1 MSETQQPAA
10 PEDAVPEV
18 GAQSFVEATAME
30 QDRSF
35 LFDGDRGELPYD
47 ARRALALLLQRRFI
61 EAAENELVWQS
72 ILRHQNVLE
81 ARFHDMFLELVVD
94 RNYGIAY
101 KLQIREDG
109 LNIPILVKDESYK
122 RIETLLL
129 VNLRNGFRQQ
139 LGQGQSV
146 AFVDGEELIDFAL
159 SFTAAGETNLASRQ
173 SEAALAVSQLA
184 REGILREVEPG
195 RFRISPVIEVLMPI
209 ERLRELASWLH
220 AGGDSDQLESGDS
233 DQLESGDSDQL
244 EPGDSDQ
251 LEPGDSDQ
259 EASDEPA
266 ETVVI
271 TDVEE
276 DTK

>member
-220 AGGDSDQLESGDS
+220 AGGDSDQF
-233 DQLESGDSDQL
+233 ESGDSDQL
-244 EPGDSDQ
+244 EPGDSA
-251 LEPGDSDQ
+251 Q

-266 ETVVI
+266 EAVVI